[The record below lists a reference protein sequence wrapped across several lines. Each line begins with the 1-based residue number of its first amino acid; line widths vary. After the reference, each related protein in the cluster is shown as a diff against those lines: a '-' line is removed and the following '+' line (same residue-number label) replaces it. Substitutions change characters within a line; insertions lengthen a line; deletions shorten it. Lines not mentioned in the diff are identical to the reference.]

1 MIFDKAVLF
10 LLGKKG
16 FKSLSSLIDYGFSS
30 TISTVVI
37 GRDKAI
43 LNDYHN
49 EIIQLCEQNKINW
62 IDKKSFNALN
72 ENEVAFLISW
82 KWLMKGNTDQ
92 LIVLHDSIL
101 PKYRGFNP
109 LVTALING
117 DGEIGVT
124 AILPDD
130 EIDEGDIIEQKTC
143 KINYPITIGE
153 AIEVTIDLYS
163 EILQQLFK
171 KIFVLGEKL
180 NGYQQKKEYAS
191 FSLWRDETDYFID
204 WTWDS
209 VKIKRFIDAVSDPYD
224 GAKFYMNNQ
233 VVKVLMSELIED
245 VNISNRTPGKLF
257 KINGNS
263 AVVVCGSGLLEIS
276 NCYYV
281 ENKQKVKFEKLRV
294 RLDSIQ

>member
-30 TISTVVI
+30 TISTIVI

-43 LNDYHN
+43 LNDYYN
-49 EIIQLCEQNKINW
+49 EIIQLCEENKINW
-62 IDKKSFNALN
+62 IDKNGFNSLN

-117 DGEIGVT
+117 DKEIGVT
-124 AILPDD
+124 AILPNDY
-130 EIDEGDIIEQKTC
+130 IDEGDIIEQKTC

-153 AIEVTIDLYS
+153 AIEVSIGLYS
-163 EILQQLFK
+163 EILKQLFT
-171 KIFVLGEKL
+171 KIFILKDKIK
-180 NGYQQKKEYAS
+180 GYQQKNENS
-191 FSLWRDETDYFID
+191 TFSLWRDETDYFID

-224 GAKFYMNNQ
+224 GARFYMNKQ
-233 VVKVLMSELIED
+233 VVKVIRSEVVDD
-245 VNISNRTPGKLF
+245 VNISNRIAGKLF

-281 ENKQKVKFEKLRV
+281 ENNQKVKFEKLRV
-294 RLDSIQ
+294 RLDSI